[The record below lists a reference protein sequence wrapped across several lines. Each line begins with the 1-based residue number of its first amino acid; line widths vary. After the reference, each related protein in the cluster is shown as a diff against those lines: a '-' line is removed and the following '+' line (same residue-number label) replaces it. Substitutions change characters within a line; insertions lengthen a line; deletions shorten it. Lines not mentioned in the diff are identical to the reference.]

1 MKQRKE
7 TLDHLFDK
15 NRFLL
20 KFNDYLVA
28 RRTEYERKRSSSQ
41 LEDRRASINQVIVD
55 RVDQAIQS
63 SPRLNNSNANQSSQ
77 TNIAAS
83 VARITIKHK

>member
-77 TNIAAS
+77 TNVAAS